1 MAVQSA
7 HKTDTGR
14 VAKHNQ
20 DYVWVDEERGIYIVA
35 DGMGGHEAGDVA
47 SRMAATMIGETLAGT
62 LTGVPL
68 TAEAA
73 RQLIT
78 DAIEKA
84 NRAVRAASA
93 EAHQTRRMGA
103 TVVMAVVRDA
113 SAFIAHAGDARAY
126 LIRGGTL
133 SRLTEDDSWVAHL
146 IATGVLAPEE
156 EKQNRLSHV
165 VTKAVGQESP
175 VNPAFAEVPLSP
187 GDWLLLCSDG
197 LWNMVDDEDI
207 LSLLHRSGGDPAQA
221 VEALTQAANDAGGR
235 DNISVIALKVM

>member
-20 DYVWVDEERGIYIVA
+20 DYVWVDEARGIYIVA

-47 SRMAATMIGETLAGT
+47 SRMAATMIGETLAGA

-68 TAEAA
+68 AAEAA
-73 RQLIT
+73 RRLMT
-78 DAIEKA
+78 EAIEEA

-93 EAHQTRRMGA
+93 EARQTRRMGA
-103 TVVMAVVRDA
+103 TVVMAVVQDA

-126 LIRGGTL
+126 LIRGGAL

-146 IATGVLAPEE
+146 IATGVLAPED
-156 EKQNRLSHV
+156 EKQSRLSHV

-197 LWNMVDDEDI
+197 LWNMVDDDDI
-207 LSLLHRSGGDPAQA
+207 LSLLRQSGGDPAQV
-221 VEALTQAANDAGGR
+221 VETLTQAANDAGGR
-235 DNISVIALKVM
+235 DNISVIALKVT